1 MLSLTFKIMENI
13 IITFQN
19 QEIIHK
25 RKYISFTIFLNLYTC
40 LFMYINVVEKVEKE
54 FKAQ

>member
-40 LFMYINVVEKVEKE
+40 LFMYINVVEKVKKA